1 MYDLRSLRDQLPAI
15 RDQLGTRGADVPWE
29 EIEKLLQDR
38 RDRLSQVEALRHELK
53 KGSEKVA
60 QLQRAQQEG
69 GLGLKEILDG
79 LKEKITLPQ
88 ETLIQIRAISDLL
101 SNAQPHVP
109 EEALTAIRPINDTL
123 KATMRARR
131 DKIAIHEEH
140 LRTIEAQFEEHALR
154 IPNLTHD
161 TVPQG
166 TDASQNVE
174 IRRWGEPPSFDFPPK
189 PHWEI
194 GESLGILDFKRAGK
208 ITGAR
213 FSIALG
219 AGAQLERALTSLMLD
234 IHLRKHGYT
243 EVLPPYLVN
252 RDAMTGTGQLPKFE
266 HDLFH
271 LRDDE
276 YLLIPTAEVPVT
288 NMYRDEILPDTALP
302 IRHVAATPC
311 FRREAGSYGQ
321 DTRGLIRVHQF
332 HKVELVAF
340 TAPEESYAELERLTN
355 AAETVLQALELPYR
369 VVSLCR
375 GDLGFGA
382 AKTYDLEIWV
392 PSQQAYREISSCSN
406 FEAFQS
412 AKSQYS
418 LSTSKE
424 ANQPILIRSMDPAW
438 PWVGRSSPFWKITN
452 KKMARLSFP
461 RRCVRI

>member
-1 MYDLRSLRDQLPAI
+1 MYDLRSLKDQLPVI
-15 RDQLGTRGADVPWE
+15 RDQLGPRGADVAWE
-29 EIEKLLQDR
+29 EAEKLLRDR
-38 RDRLSQVEALRHELK
+38 RDRLAQVEALRHQLK
-53 KGSEKVA
+53 KGSDEVA
-60 QLQRAQQEG
+60 RLKRAKQPAE
-69 GLGLKEILDG
+69 EIV
-79 LKEKITLPQ
+79 
-88 ETLIQIRAISDLL
+88 A
-101 SNAQPHVP
+101 A
-109 EEALTAIRPINDTL
+109 
-123 KATMRARR
+123 MRALG
-131 DKIAIHEEH
+131 DNIAIQEEH
-140 LRTIEAQFEEHALR
+140 LRAIEVELEKHALR
-154 IPNLTHD
+154 IPNLPHD

-174 IRRWGEPPSFDFPPK
+174 IRRWGEPPSFGFPPK

-213 FSIALG
+213 FSMALG
-219 AGAQLERALTSLMLD
+219 AGAQLERALTSLMLG
-234 IHLRKHGYT
+234 IHLQKHGYT

-302 IRHVAATPC
+302 VRHVASTPC

-321 DTRGLIRVHQF
+321 DTRGLIRLHQF

-340 TAPEESYAELERLTN
+340 TTPEESYSELECLTN
-355 AAETVLQALELPYR
+355 AAEAILQALELPYR

-375 GDLGFGA
+375 GDMGFAA
-382 AKTYDLEIWV
+382 AKTYDLEVWI

-406 FEAFQS
+406 FEAFQ
-412 AKSQYS
+412 ARR
-418 LSTSKE
+418 
-424 ANQPILIRSMDPAW
+424 ANIRFRPQGGKPAYLHTLNGSGVA
-438 PWVGRSSPFWKITN
+438 VGRTIVAILENCQQEDGSVIIPTALRPYMN
-452 KKMARLSFP
+452 GLE
-461 RRCVRI
+461 RIVSNPAP